1 MAGYRA
7 YIVGQDGH
15 FKRAEEF
22 EATDDASAVRRAE
35 DFAAADPVEL
45 WEGARRIGVIE
56 SRGEPAAATR

>member
-7 YIVGQDGH
+7 YIVGQNGH
-15 FKRAEEF
+15 FKRSEEF

-45 WEGARRIGVIE
+45 WQGARRIGVIE
-56 SRGEPAAATR
+56 SRGEQTAAQ

>member
-15 FKRAEEF
+15 FKGSEEF

-35 DFAAADPVEL
+35 DFAAANPVEL
-45 WEGARRIGVIE
+45 WQGARRIGVIA
-56 SRGEPAAATR
+56 SRDEQVAAT